1 MLKRLMILFVGI
13 VLLTSFIAI
22 VLFFERPVQRDMQGR
37 RAIEQSFVTEFCYKG
52 FVFVHIKEG
61 ITQFIDKD
69 GKPVL
74 CEYNED

>member
-22 VLFFERPVQRDMQGR
+22 VLFFERPVQRDEQGR
-37 RAIEQSFVTEFCYKG
+37 IEVGQSYLTEFCYKG
-52 FVFVHIKEG
+52 FVFVGNRDG
-61 ITQFIDKD
+61 IAQFLDKN

-74 CEYNED
+74 CEFNED